1 MSETISTFL
10 PMYYDS
16 PINQVVLGV
25 DITSDD
31 SLTAAITA
39 GAAYFKITAV
49 DVCNG
54 SWTPQSTFRL
64 P

>member
-1 MSETISTFL
+1 
-10 PMYYDS
+10 MYYDS